1 MKTDVPN
8 FSSMNAVPKLKLRTD
23 HEIFNTN
30 TKRDTLEKEQFKRSK
45 VNQSIKDKFEDH
57 EFIQTQHEKNIQ
69 PRKKLITLDQ
79 ILVKVSLQNVIQ
91 IKTDY

>member
-1 MKTDVPN
+1 MVKTAVPN

-23 HEIFNTN
+23 QEIFNTN

-45 VNQSIKDKFEDH
+45 VTKSIKEKFEDH
-57 EFIQTQHEKNIQ
+57 ELIPTQHEKNNQ

-79 ILVKVSLQNVIQ
+79 ILIKVSFQIFIQ
-91 IKTDY
+91 I